1 MTPTDSER
9 LLAIIAA
16 QNEIIAT
23 GLELDAVMHLVVLR
37 VRSLTGADAAVV
49 ELVDGDEMVYE
60 AVAGTAEAHSGVR
73 LRRDSSLSGMCVALD
88 QILRSDD
95 TTVDPRVNRA
105 LCARVGAGSMVCVPL
120 RHGDAVIGVLK
131 VYSAASHAFTA
142 SDEETLDLLSGLIAA
157 QMTHATRFE
166 DDEVEAGQRDPLTE
180 LYNRRA
186 YDGRLVLEAERARRY
201 QHPLAVVLLDL
212 DGFKAVN
219 DELGHPAGDQV
230 LAQVGAVLAG
240 SRFADSAFRIGG
252 DEFAVLLPETDI
264 SGAQAVG
271 ERLAAQISV
280 SALGG
285 GRVTA
290 SWGAASGDGDPVLLH
305 ERADMALM
313 TAKFERGRR
322 FASDADDGPA

>member
-1 MTPTDSER
+1 VTLTDSER

-37 VRSLTGADAAVV
+37 ARSLTGADAAVV

-73 LRRDSSLSGMCVALD
+73 LRRDPSLSGMCVVLN

-95 TTVDPRVNRA
+95 TAVDPRVNRA
-105 LCARVGAGSMVCVPL
+105 LCAKVGAGSMVCVPL
-120 RHGDAVIGVLK
+120 RHGDDVVGVLK
-131 VYSAASHAFTA
+131 VYSAAPHSFTA
-142 SDEETLDLLSGLIAA
+142 EDEGTLDLLSGLIAA

-166 DDEVEAGQRDPLTE
+166 DEVAAGQRDPLTE

-186 YDGRLVLEAERARRY
+186 YDERLVLEAERARRY
-201 QHPLAVVLLDL
+201 QHLLAVVLLDL

-219 DELGHPAGDQV
+219 DELGHPAGDKV

-240 SRFADSAFRIGG
+240 SRFADAAFRIGG
-252 DEFAVLLPETDI
+252 DEFAILLPETDI
-264 SGAQAVG
+264 VGAQAVG
-271 ERLAAQISV
+271 QRLAAQIAA

-313 TAKFERGRR
+313 TAKFDGR
-322 FASDADDGPA
+322 FAPGSDSP